1 MLLSTNPTI
10 YGLKEKHNR
19 KKIEPREIKYTNPT
33 HLFRK
38 IIIIKKN
45 TQIPLRSYNPVNQSN
60 FSNPLPKV
68 AQGNFPQS

>member
-38 IIIIKKN
+38 IIIIKKKY
-45 TQIPLRSYNPVNQSN
+45 TNPS
-60 FSNPLPKV
+60 
-68 AQGNFPQS
+68 